1 MLSNSQV
8 VNRDQTLQRPSI
20 GLALSGGGAR
30 GLAHIGVLKVLERE
44 GIPIDCLAG
53 TSMGGVIAAGYAA
66 GMSPQELEREAMAKT
81 RLRQLLHLA
90 DPRLPNAGLL
100 RGQRLLEYFES
111 HVGKCTF
118 ADLER
123 PLALVA
129 VDLNAGRE
137 VVLIEGS
144 VALALRATTAVPGLI
159 MPVELNGQRLVD
171 GGVLNNLPVNAAKQL
186 SADVVVA
193 VNVEPDPQRGS
204 GGWVGDYRW
213 LPEGLS
219 RTLTVL
225 DEAARLMLATIQED
239 RLNQHPP
246 DILIHP
252 HLPSGVNLL
261 VGYSR
266 VAELIATGECAAEEA
281 LPDIRR
287 ILHTPLGQRV
297 DSHLRIS
304 RSDSLNSLSHKPA
317 R

>member
-1 MLSNSQV
+1 MYMLNNSQV
-8 VNRDQTLQRPSI
+8 ANRDQALHRPSI

-44 GIPIDCLAG
+44 GIPVDCLAG
-53 TSMGGVIAAGYAA
+53 TSMGGVIAAGYAS

-111 HVGKCTF
+111 QVGKRTF

-123 PLALVA
+123 PLALAA

-137 VVLIEGS
+137 VVLCEGS

-171 GGVLNNLPVNAAKQL
+171 GGVLNNLPVDAAKQL
-186 SADVVVA
+186 GADVVVA

-204 GGWVGDYRW
+204 GGWVGEYRW

-225 DEAARLMLATIQED
+225 DEAARLMLATIQEN

-246 DILIHP
+246 DVLIHP

-266 VAELIATGECAAEEA
+266 VAELIATGERAAEEA
-281 LPDIRR
+281 LPDIRG
-287 ILHTPLGQRV
+287 ILHTLPARPS
-297 DSHLRIS
+297 DSRP
-304 RSDSLNSLSHKPA
+304 RMARPNSLNSLSC
-317 R
+317 